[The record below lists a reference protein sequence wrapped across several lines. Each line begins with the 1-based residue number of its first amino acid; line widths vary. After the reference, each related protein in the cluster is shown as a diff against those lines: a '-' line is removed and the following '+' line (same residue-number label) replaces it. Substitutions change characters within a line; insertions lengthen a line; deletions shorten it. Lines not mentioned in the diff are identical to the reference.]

1 MNKLFKLLVTALF
14 MVFCMG
20 VSSMA
25 EEVTI
30 TTYYPTPLGNY
41 DELQATKLAV
51 GSSTTMPATDGDL
64 EASGTV
70 QADTVRANTV
80 FNINGTDGYTETFT
94 VVTNLFRNGGTLI
107 LREVKGTMIVEGGII
122 TDVISDTEWQNI
134 DNVFNP

>member
-70 QADTVRANTV
+70 QADTVRATTV
-80 FNINGTDGYTETFT
+80 FNFNGTDGDTATFT
-94 VVTNLFRNGGTLI
+94 VVTNIERIGLGPDMRVTKRTI
-107 LREVKGTMIVEGGII
+107 TVEGGII
-122 TDVISDTEWQNI
+122 TDVSSDSYETLQ
-134 DNVFNP
+134 DVFNP